1 VIWGLV
7 QGLLAFALVGSIF
20 VLASRGGMPADE
32 ARALTFFSLVTTIV
46 ALIFVNRS
54 FSTSLVSALRRPNL
68 ALTFVLA
75 WVATILSLTLF
86 WPFAS
91 ELFRFGPLHADDLA
105 LTLGAGGLALAALE
119 LLKPLSRQRAA
130 G

>member
-1 VIWGLV
+1 
-7 QGLLAFALVGSIF
+7 
-20 VLASRGGMPADE
+20 
-32 ARALTFFSLVTTIV
+32 VTTIV